1 MDSRSREILLSG
13 WLGHVDASLSKLI
26 LEKGKLVS
34 FQDGATIYG
43 FEQQQDCLYGIV
55 YGSMEMWVAMN
66 EQDPQF
72 GHVAGPGFWTGE
84 TEVVTGKA
92 GVIEMVARG
101 ETKLLSINRR
111 TIDEISEIHSG
122 MWPALTL
129 LAIQNQS
136 LAIGAADDL
145 RIRNSTKRLA
155 ALLLRLSSRRNAY
168 QGVQPLTSIPVSWT
182 ELSEAA
188 GLSRSKVG
196 AILAEFTDNGF
207 IKTQRRSIEIV
218 NAEGIEN
225 VLDQ

>member
-1 MDSRSREILLSG
+1 MDTGTKEILLSG

-26 LEKGKLVS
+26 LEKVKLVS
-34 FQDGATIYG
+34 LEDGAMIYG
-43 FEQQQDCLYGIV
+43 FGQPQDCLYGILR
-55 YGSMEMWVAMN
+55 GSMQMWVTMN

-84 TEVVTGKA
+84 TELVTGQA
-92 GVIEMVARG
+92 GVIEMIARG
-101 ETKLLSINRR
+101 KTELLSINRKA
-111 TIDEISEIHSG
+111 IDEISEIHSG

-129 LAIQNQS
+129 LAIQNQG

-168 QGVQPLTSIPVSWT
+168 QGVPPLTNIPVSWT

-196 AILAEFTDNGF
+196 AILAEFADHGF
-207 IKTQRRSIEIV
+207 IRTQRRNIEIV
-218 NAEGIEN
+218 NAKGIEN
-225 VLDQ
+225 LLSS